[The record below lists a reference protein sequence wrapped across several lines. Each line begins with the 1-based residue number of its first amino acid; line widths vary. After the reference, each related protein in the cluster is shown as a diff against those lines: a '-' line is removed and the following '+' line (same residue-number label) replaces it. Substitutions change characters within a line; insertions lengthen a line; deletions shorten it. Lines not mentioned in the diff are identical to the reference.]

1 MNIYICYDRRQLT
14 DFTMKKVFNLHNLT
28 IVKVKAGFVKKN
40 NIINNDNNNKKIA
53 IFTTKELF
61 DLYKKC

>member
-1 MNIYICYDRRQLT
+1 
-14 DFTMKKVFNLHNLT
+14 MKKVFNLHNLT

-53 IFTTKELF
+53 IFTPKELF